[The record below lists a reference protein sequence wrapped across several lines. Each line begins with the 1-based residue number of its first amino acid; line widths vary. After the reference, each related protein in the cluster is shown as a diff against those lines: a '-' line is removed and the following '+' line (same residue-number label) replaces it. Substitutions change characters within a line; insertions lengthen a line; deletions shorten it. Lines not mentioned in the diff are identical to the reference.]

1 HDDISA
7 DVIEMPMRVDD
18 GDRLLAVARR
28 DVQHPLRMLAMPAGV
43 DDDRALGAEEDDRVA
58 VGLPPTGE
66 LPRDHRNPRSYL
78 ANLILALCPC
88 DGRERQGQCQHCSLH
103 PRSPFSVRAIHHET
117 PLNVAPTA
125 PRKAQNHEKPCVSEA
140 AFGSAISPRAMNPW
154 TATPKQ
160 MTAKIAPI
168 TIVIWA
174 ESFICC
180 RRSTRPRACRAP
192 RA

>member
-18 GDRLLAVARR
+18 SDRLLAVARR

-88 DGRERQGQCQHCSLH
+88 DGRERQGQCQHFPLH
-103 PRSPFSVRAIHHET
+103 PRSPFSVRAIQHET
-117 PLNVAPTA
+117 PLTLRP
-125 PRKAQNHEKPCVSEA
+125 PRQERPRTTKNPAYRKPPSD
-140 AFGSAISPRAMNPW
+140 
-154 TATPKQ
+154 
-160 MTAKIAPI
+160 
-168 TIVIWA
+168 
-174 ESFICC
+174 
-180 RRSTRPRACRAP
+180 RRSRPGP
-192 RA
+192 